1 MQPQKTRSRIRIYY
15 DILLSVMEEG
25 NAKPTRVLY
34 KANLSYDR
42 LVKYLDE
49 LISKGLLQEMHASDS
64 RYYVITQQG
73 VKFLEEVR
81 KAEAFLSGFGL
92 SL

>member
-1 MQPQKTRSRIRIYY
+1 MQPQKTRSRIKIYY
-15 DILLSVMEEG
+15 DILSTVKEEG

-42 LVKYLDE
+42 LVKYLEE
-49 LISKGLLQEMHASDS
+49 LVSKGLLQEVQASES
-64 RYYVITQQG
+64 RYYIITKQG
-73 VKFLEEVR
+73 IWFLEEIK

-92 SL
+92 TL

>member
-49 LISKGLLQEMHASDS
+49 LISKGLLQERACI
-64 RYYVITQQG
+64 RQQVLRHNTAG
-73 VKFLEEVR
+73 SKVLGRSK
-81 KAEAFLSGFGL
+81 KG
-92 SL
+92 

>member
-1 MQPQKTRSRIRIYY
+1 MQPQRTRSRIRIYY

-49 LISKGLLQEMHASDS
+49 LISKGLLQEVHASEN

>member
-1 MQPQKTRSRIRIYY
+1 MQPQKTRSRIKIYY
-15 DILLSVMEEG
+15 DILSTVREEG

-42 LVKYLDE
+42 LVKYLEE
-49 LISKGLLQEMHASDS
+49 LVSKGLLQEVQASES
-64 RYYVITQQG
+64 RYYIITKQG
-73 VKFLEEVR
+73 IWFLEEIK

-92 SL
+92 TL